1 MTESHSTVAD
11 IMTADVTTI
20 SPRDTLEFVEEAME
34 MFEFRHLPVEEDGRL
49 LGVLTHRDV
58 LRTAASAFASGHEK
72 STDKLRRRHAVSE
85 IMTRDVRTVS
95 PSTPLREAA
104 DILLAE
110 KIGCLPV
117 VDDGKLVG
125 IVTEH
130 DFVALSSKLL
140 G

>member
-1 MTESHSTVAD
+1 MTDRPKTVGE
-11 IMTADVTTI
+11 IMTDDVTTI

-34 MFEFRHLPVEEDGRL
+34 MFKFRHLPVEEDGRL
-49 LGVLTHRDV
+49 LGVLTHRDI
-58 LRTAASAFASGHEK
+58 LRTAASTFAPGHDK
-72 STDKLRRRHAVSE
+72 STEKLQRKHAVSDV
-85 IMTRDVRTVS
+85 MTRNVRTVS
-95 PSTPLREAA
+95 TSTPLGEAA
-104 DILLAE
+104 SILIGE

-130 DFVALSSKLL
+130 DFVALAAKLA